1 MWLKKSPRSGFSN
14 FLQKRGA
21 IWTRKCPEKRNVD
34 RPNPAVGK
42 HIVDGDKKRHMYHV
56 RLPKIG

>member
-1 MWLKKSPRSGFSN
+1 MVEKESKELYLN

-42 HIVDGDKKRHMYHV
+42 HIVDGDKKRRMYHL
-56 RLPKIG
+56 RL